1 MLRQKD
7 GQMAYTLKTSEK
19 IFSAYYFPPGRPVA
33 RDLVTLGK
41 FPHVLAPLAALQALQ
56 PPGLLLDFLC
66 GSSFVLLLLL
76 LLLRKSEALLAPH
89 LHPGPDREKLEAPGT
104 FFSLLFLLLVL
115 CGCCYGGREAE
126 VSGEVGGVEGAG
138 DGCRKWKEKK
148 EEIKLVGLHKKPTLF
163 PAFWTVRTTK
173 GTFWWL

>member
-1 MLRQKD
+1 M
-7 GQMAYTLKTSEK
+7 
-19 IFSAYYFPPGRPVA
+19 
-33 RDLVTLGK
+33 
-41 FPHVLAPLAALQALQ
+41 
-56 PPGLLLDFLC
+56 
-66 GSSFVLLLLL
+66 LL

-115 CGCCYGGREAE
+115 CGGCYGGREAE

-148 EEIKLVGLHKKPTLF
+148 EEIKLVGLHKKAKSFSRVWDCPYYERDFLVALIRKFSLF
-163 PAFWTVRTTK
+163 RTK
-173 GTFWWL
+173 GLLRYFCGKEKFCSCAGCPGSKKKSRALGIRWVKKTPGVWD